1 MLYPFGL
8 GSNPAGL
15 AIMCLFATAGLAGS
29 LITYVFTSAG
39 SAGRTIMNPQDLQS
53 YVFSQLRDLRDLHY
67 VCFHERGIR
76 GMCNHMR
83 FHNCGTTPRL
93 EL

>member
-1 MLYPFGL
+1 MLYPFEL

-15 AIMCLFATAGLAGS
+15 AIMCLFTAAGLAGS

-39 SAGRTIMNPQDLQS
+39 SAGRTITQDLQS
-53 YVFSQLRDLRDLHY
+53 YVFSQLRDLRGLHY

>member
-1 MLYPFGL
+1 MLYPLGL

-39 SAGRTIMNPQDLQS
+39 SAGRTITQDLQS

-83 FHNCGTTPRL
+83 FRNCGTTPRL